1 MSTEEQ
7 PVPSTPAP
15 AEPAALVSVPDLALT
30 LPPPPG
36 EGDFGPLTHVVEV
49 QSYVDNRNIMI
60 QHRRTVFGVAPRAF
74 TPWLAFTM
82 IQLVKPNGKPF
93 PQRVEAGFDAADVAE
108 AFSKAGPALAES
120 ANRVVSEMEKMAISE
135 AIRAGAR
142 LDMGGMLKRV
152 PGRTGG

>member
-15 AEPAALVSVPDLALT
+15 AEPAVPDLALT

-36 EGDFGPLTHVVEV
+36 EGEFGPLMHAVSVE
-49 QSYVDNRNIMI
+49 SFVDNRGIML
-60 QHRRTVFGVAPRAF
+60 QKRTTVFGVAPRAF
-74 TPWLAFTM
+74 TGYLAITS
-82 IQLVKPNGKPF
+82 ISLVGKNGKPF
-93 PQRVEAGFDAADVAE
+93 QQRIEAAFDADSVADAL
-108 AFSKAGPALAES
+108 AAAGPALAVS
-120 ANRVVSEMEKMAISE
+120 ANKVVAELEKMAISE

-152 PGRTGG
+152 PGGAGGG